1 MRKAQG
7 ALEYLIII
15 AAVLAIAAIVVLFLT
30 GAFKGATGGGDIAK
44 CRLAASTC
52 ASNIASGVYSGSAG
66 CITSCVSACGDSS
79 GKDLISLVVP
89 VPSVT
94 SATCTRAGGATG
106 CAYCTEGNTSLIT
119 K

>member
-30 GAFKGATGGGDIAK
+30 GAFRGATGGGDIAK

-52 ASNIASGVYSGSAG
+52 ASNVASGVYSGYGTACQTSCIAACINSAG
-66 CITSCVSACGDSS
+66 FDLKAPAVTTSTTNCVTGGAATACASCVNGV
-79 GKDLISLVVP
+79 LIS
-89 VPSVT
+89 
-94 SATCTRAGGATG
+94 G
-106 CAYCTEGNTSLIT
+106 
-119 K
+119 

>member
-52 ASNIASGVYSGSAG
+52 ANNVASGVYSGYGTACAISCTA
-66 CITSCVSACGDSS
+66 SCVDSS
-79 GKDLISLVVP
+79 GKDLKSGVVMTTALCTGI
-89 VPSVT
+89 T
-94 SATCTRAGGATG
+94 SACGNCTQGILTTG
-106 CAYCTEGNTSLIT
+106 
-119 K
+119 

>member
-30 GAFKGATGGGDIAK
+30 GAFTGASGGGDLAS

-52 ASNIASGVYSGSAG
+52 KNNLASGVYASNA
-66 CITSCVSACGDSS
+66 SCVNSCIASCDDSRGYDVVTQTQLVSASTC
-79 GKDLISLVVP
+79 
-89 VPSVT
+89 
-94 SATCTRAGGATG
+94 ATTGGAATG
-106 CAYCTEGNTSLIT
+106 CVACVAGRTTDI
-119 K
+119 KR

>member
-30 GAFKGATGGGDIAK
+30 GAFRGATGGGDIAK

-52 ASNIASGVYSGSAG
+52 ASNIASGVYLNNA
-66 CITSCVSACGDSS
+66 SCVTPCIGACADAS
-79 GKDLISLVVP
+79 GKDVIASLITVDS
-89 VPSVT
+89 T
-94 SATCTRAGGATG
+94 TCATTGGTATG
-106 CAYCTEGNTSLIT
+106 CVACVGGRVTAIR

>member
-30 GAFKGATGGGDIAK
+30 GAFTGASGGGDLAK

-52 ASNIASGVYSGSAG
+52 ASNIGSGVYASNAS
-66 CITSCVSACGDSS
+66 CVTSCIGACGDPR
-79 GKDLISLVVP
+79 GYDVVAQTVLVAGNC
-89 VPSVT
+89 
-94 SATCTRAGGATG
+94 ATTGGTATG
-106 CAYCTEGNTSLIT
+106 CVACVGGRMSAIT
-119 K
+119 R

>member
-52 ASNIASGVYSGSAG
+52 ASNVASGVYGTVASCQGPCIAACANSAG
-66 CITSCVSACGDSS
+66 KDVMAPTVTIS
-79 GKDLISLVVP
+79 G
-89 VPSVT
+89 
-94 SATCTRAGGATG
+94 ATCPAGALACIA
-106 CAYCTEGNTSLIT
+106 CALGNTTGISG
-119 K
+119 

>member
-44 CRLAASTC
+44 CKLAASTC
-52 ASNIASGVYSGSAG
+52 ASNVASGVYATSA
-66 CITSCVSACGDSS
+66 SCQIPCVGACANAA
-79 GKDLISLVVP
+79 GKDVMAPTVSLVGVTTCP
-89 VPSVT
+89 VGTATACLACVAGAPASIY
-94 SATCTRAGGATG
+94 SA
-106 CAYCTEGNTSLIT
+106 
-119 K
+119 

>member
-44 CRLAASTC
+44 CKLAASTC
-52 ASNIASGVYSGSAG
+52 ANKIATGIYATS
-66 CITSCVSACGDSS
+66 TSCNVPCIGACANAA
-79 GKDLISLVVP
+79 GKDVMATGISLVG
-89 VPSVT
+89 VT
-94 SATCTRAGGATG
+94 TCPASSTACLACVAGAPASIYSA
-106 CAYCTEGNTSLIT
+106 
-119 K
+119 

>member
-44 CRLAASTC
+44 CKLAAANC
-52 ASNIASGVYSGSAG
+52 ASGNATGVYTTPSQCQKTCMPACSTTAG
-66 CITSCVSACGDSS
+66 NDVMAPAVAINAVNCLPGAGTPATACISCILGNAVSVHAQ
-79 GKDLISLVVP
+79 
-89 VPSVT
+89 
-94 SATCTRAGGATG
+94 
-106 CAYCTEGNTSLIT
+106 
-119 K
+119 

>member
-30 GAFKGATGGGDIAK
+30 GAFTGASGGGDLAK

-52 ASNIASGVYSGSAG
+52 ANNMGTGVYASNL
-66 CITSCVSACGDSS
+66 SCVNPCLGACGDSR
-79 GKDLISLVVP
+79 GYDVVTQTVLV
-89 VPSVT
+89 
-94 SATCTRAGGATG
+94 SASTCATTGGTATG
-106 CAYCTEGNTSLIT
+106 CVACIGGRMSAIT
-119 K
+119 R

>member
-30 GAFKGATGGGDIAK
+30 GAFGGARGGGDIAS

-52 ASNIASGVYSGSAG
+52 ANNLASGVYASNQ
-66 CITSCVSACGDSS
+66 SCVVPCRAACANPS
-79 GKDLISLVVP
+79 GNDLLTTPAAAIVCSYNG
-89 VPSVT
+89 
-94 SATCTRAGGATG
+94 AGTLA
-106 CAYCTEGNTSLIT
+106 CEYCIGGNTAKIQSV
-119 K
+119 

>member
-44 CRLAASTC
+44 CRLAAATC
-52 ASNIASGVYSGSAG
+52 ASNLASGVYASNV
-66 CITSCVSACGDSS
+66 SCVSSCQAACA
-79 GKDLISLVVP
+79 
-89 VPSVT
+89 T
-94 SATCTRAGGATG
+94 SAGFDVKSGTAISCSATG
-106 CAYCTEGNTSLIT
+106 SGTLACELCIGGSTIGISG
-119 K
+119 

>member
-30 GAFKGATGGGDIAK
+30 GAFTGASGGGDLAT

-52 ASNIASGVYSGSAG
+52 KNNLASGVYQSNA
-66 CITSCVSACGDSS
+66 SCVNSCIASCDDSR
-79 GKDLISLVVP
+79 GYDVVATTTLV
-89 VPSVT
+89 
-94 SATCTRAGGATG
+94 AGNYGTAPNWAGAATG
-106 CAYCTEGNTSLIT
+106 TVSCIAGRTTDI
-119 K
+119 KR

>member
-30 GAFKGATGGGDIAK
+30 GAFKGTSAEVSKCRNAASSCVVNVATGVFSSYSDCVTGCVGACADAGGKDV
-44 CRLAASTC
+44 LAPT
-52 ASNIASGVYSGSAG
+52 
-66 CITSCVSACGDSS
+66 ITVSA
-79 GKDLISLVVP
+79 
-89 VPSVT
+89 T
-94 SATCTRAGGATG
+94 TCTRAGLALG
-106 CAYCTEGNTSLIT
+106 CAYCAEGNTSIIQ